1 MATPQTL
8 FVTGASG
15 QLGRRVLAHL
25 LDTHKVPPE
34 RVVAGTRN
42 PERLADQAARG
53 VIVRRAD
60 FDDEAGLAAAFSGA
74 ARVLV
79 ISTDK
84 VDVPG
89 ARLRQHQAAVAAA
102 CKAGIKH
109 VVYTSM
115 MRPEPGSPI
124 PFASDHYGT
133 EQALAAA
140 PLTWTILRNCWY
152 TDYLLLSLS
161 AALATGQLRSA
172 AGDAGVAY
180 VTREDCARACAA
192 ALTSESATRSKLDV
206 TGPDPIGAAE
216 LTKMVSELT
225 GRTLT
230 HVPVTADQLQADLR
244 AAGLPPPVVELMA
257 AIDINTRA
265 GNVANV
271 SDSVQKLTG
280 KPPQSVREFL
290 AAHTAELKR

>member
-1 MATPQTL
+1 MPTPQTL

-25 LDTHKVPPE
+25 LDTHKVRPG
-34 RVVAGTRN
+34 RVVAATRN
-42 PERLADQAARG
+42 PERLADLAARG

-74 ARVLV
+74 KRVLL

-89 ARLRQHQAAVAAA
+89 ARLEQHRAAVSAAR
-102 CKAGIKH
+102 KAGIEH

-133 EQALAAA
+133 EQALASA
-140 PLTWTILRNCWY
+140 PFTWTVLRNCWY
-152 TDYLLLSLS
+152 TDFLLLSLP
-161 AALATGQLRSA
+161 AALATGHLRSA
-172 AGDAGVAY
+172 ADDAGVAY

-192 ALTSESATRSKLDV
+192 ALASESMTNATLDV
-206 TGPDPIGAAE
+206 TGPSAINHAE
-216 LTKMVSELT
+216 LAKIASELT

-230 HVPVTADQLQADLR
+230 HVPVTVEQLR
-244 AAGLPPPVVELMA
+244 AGLMTAGLPSPVVELLV
-257 AIDINTRA
+257 AIDTNTRA

-271 SDSVQKLTG
+271 SDTVQKLTG
-280 KPPQSVREFL
+280 MPPQSVREFL
-290 AAHTAELKR
+290 AAHAAALKG